1 MKTNRMIYTR
11 PLRKD
16 VLKRL
21 LSENT
26 KETELIRAGLV
37 PEYLEYMKPDDRN
50 RVLLEAGLN
59 PEEYDF

>member
-1 MKTNRMIYTR
+1 MNTNRMPYTR
-11 PLRKD
+11 PFRKD
-16 VLKRL
+16 ILKRL

-37 PEYLEYMKPDDRN
+37 PEYLEFMKPDDRV
-50 RVLLEAGLN
+50 RILHEAGLN